1 MRLTFGSGPGWVI
14 ARMSGELDISSAK
27 TFRQKVDLELKRAG
41 VPNLILSLN
50 DLDFI
55 DSTGLGSVLG
65 RHKHITSSGGNMIL
79 VDIPPK
85 IMSMIEMA
93 GLASVLRVA
102 RSLDE
107 ALGILEGAEPR
118 FGGRFPGEK

>member
-1 MRLTFGSGPGWVI
+1 
-14 ARMSGELDISSAK
+14 MSGELDISSAK

-41 VPNLILSLN
+41 VPNLILSLK

-65 RHKHITSSGGNMIL
+65 RHKQITSSGGNMIL
-79 VDIPPK
+79 TDIPPK
-85 IMSMIEMA
+85 ILSMIEMA

-107 ALGILEGAEPR
+107 ALRILESPEPR